1 MKDSI
6 NWVIRIITTI
16 MLSMVI
22 LILTCSQHIVET
34 FSTKYLLLMLLSIV
48 MLFVIYKTNNTFV
61 LLAPFITA
69 ICITIYLGH
78 TKQTNT
84 NNTVSES
91 IISIDYTN
99 NTSDILNIGFDNNY
113 YYVFM
118 KDNAGSIEL
127 IKLPCNKTMI
137 EEVDTE
143 QKPTYSY
150 KKSPQNL
157 ITDQKITVTK
167 GKYKLIKQ

>member
-22 LILTCSQHIVET
+22 LVLTCSQHIVDT
-34 FSTKYLLLMLLSIV
+34 FSAKYLLLIILSIV
-48 MLFVIYKTNNTFV
+48 MLFVIYKINNIFG
-61 LLAPFITA
+61 LLALFITT

-137 EEVDTE
+137 KEVETE

-150 KKSPQNL
+150 KKLPQNL
-157 ITDQKITVTK
+157 ITDREITVTK

>member
-16 MLSMVI
+16 MLSMII
-22 LILTCSQHIVET
+22 LVLTCSQSIT
-34 FSTKYLLLMLLSIV
+34 NAFSAKYLLLLLLSFV
-48 MLFVIYKTNNTFV
+48 MLFVIYKINNTLV

-69 ICITIYLGH
+69 IYITIYLGH
-78 TKQTNT
+78 SRQTDV
-84 NNTVSES
+84 NNIVSRN
-91 IISIDYTN
+91 IISIDYTTN
-99 NTSDILNIGFDNNY
+99 NSDILNIGFDNKY
-113 YYVFM
+113 YYVFT
-118 KDNAGSIEL
+118 KDNTGTIEL

-137 EEVDTE
+137 KEVETE

-150 KKSPQNL
+150 KKLPRNP
-157 ITDQKITVTK
+157 ITDREITVTK